1 MGKLRKTC
9 TQGFTLIELM
19 LVVTLLAIIMAIAIP
34 SMLQARKHAN
44 EGAAIATLRSI
55 STAQERYR
63 MRFSSYATLA
73 DLVSSGCVDNSFAS
87 GQKSGYLFVTSA
99 PTAYVWSMTASPSSS
114 ALSGDRYFLV
124 DDSGVIRFS
133 ETGAPTSADAPID

>member
-1 MGKLRKTC
+1 MGKSRN
-9 TQGFTLIELM
+9 QPGRGFTLIELM

-44 EGAAIATLRSI
+44 EGAAIASLRSV

-63 MRFSSYATLA
+63 IRFGSYAALT
-73 DLVSSGCVDNSFAS
+73 DLVASSCVDSSFAS
-87 GQKSGYLFVTSA
+87 GQKSGYTFATSVA
-99 PTAYVWSMTASPSSS
+99 TVFTWSMTASPTTVSVT
-114 ALSGDRYFLV
+114 GDRYFLV

-133 ETGAPTSADAPID
+133 EAGVPTSADNPID